1 MRARAPVTYTCN
13 VTSDTRPCVDPE
25 SSEVRFA
32 FMVPTL
38 LMREVKQIALDRE
51 ATVADMVRE
60 WIALGLDRRFD
71 QHELISIP
79 SDGRMTQYP
88 ICLPVAV
95 RRAIQ
100 DLCDKVD
107 MSGAQLMRR
116 WMAQGVQ
123 ETHRRN
129 GSSISAN

>member
-1 MRARAPVTYTCN
+1 
-13 VTSDTRPCVDPE
+13 VTSDTRRRVEPE
-25 SSEVRFA
+25 QDGDVRFA

-60 WIALGLDRRFD
+60 WITLGLERRFD
-71 QHELISIP
+71 QNELVSIP

-100 DLCDKVD
+100 DLCVKVD
-107 MSGAQLMRR
+107 MSGAQLLRR
-116 WMAQGVQ
+116 WMAQGVL
-123 ETHRRN
+123 ESHRAN
-129 GSSISAN
+129 GSPVRSH